1 MRRQN
6 LDKRFTWEE
15 QKRKA
20 VLSLV
25 RVFASWV
32 RICLS
37 LCFCRRAQFPAICN
51 IWGPQTCH
59 FACYLHHF
67 GNLNLSFR
75 MLFAPCGDFNLSF
88 CMLFAHLWPFGMLFA
103 HFWNL
108 NLSVCMLL
116 ATFWDL
122 NGLFRVC
129 LGLTSGWFRIYL
141 GFVQGWLRVCLGFV

>member
-1 MRRQN
+1 MSIVVDTYIIYVPEKNQNERQC
-6 LDKRFTWEE
+6 
-15 QKRKA
+15 
-20 VLSLV
+20 SLWSV
-25 RVFASWV
+25 SLQVGCGF
-32 RICLS
+32 LLF
-37 LCFCRRAQFPAICN
+37 LCFCRRARFPAICN

-67 GNLNLSFR
+67 GDICTMWGLQPIILHAICT
-75 MLFAPCGDFNLSF
+75 LLDLGLPF
-88 CMLFAHLWPFGMLFA
+88 CMLFA

-141 GFVQGWLRVCLGFV
+141 GFV

>member
-1 MRRQN
+1 MQDWIHLRRTKTKGSA
-6 LDKRFTWEE
+6 LFGPCLCKLGADF
-15 QKRKA
+15 
-20 VLSLV
+20 
-25 RVFASWV
+25 
-32 RICLS
+32 LS

-88 CMLFAHLWPFGMLFA
+88 CMLFAHLWTFCMLFA

-129 LGLTSGWFRIYL
+129 LGWTSGWFRIYL
-141 GFVQGWLRVCLGFV
+141 GFV